1 MNLGIW
7 RGRNGLDG
15 LARLRDEMDRSF
27 DRLFSEPLGAIE
39 PRALRAEGWMP
50 AIDVSES
57 DGEVLIRAEAPGIAA
72 KDLEISVSGRA
83 LLISGKKE
91 ETTEKKDENFYHC
104 ERRFGS
110 FRRVID
116 LPETADTDKIT
127 AEADNGVVTVR
138 VAKKPGAKPKQVEIK
153 PAAGAK
159 KVPVTA

>member
-1 MNLGIW
+1 
-7 RGRNGLDG
+7 
-15 LARLRDEMDRSF
+15 MDRSF
-27 DRLFSEPLGAIE
+27 DRFFSEPSGMNEPGAF
-39 PRALRAEGWMP
+39 RAEGWMP

-72 KDLEISVSGRA
+72 KDLEITVSGHA
-83 LLISGKKE
+83 LVISGKKE

-116 LPETADTDKIT
+116 LPDTADTDKVT
-127 AEADNGVVTVR
+127 AEAGDGVVTIH
-138 VAKKPGAKPKQVEIK
+138 VAKKPGVKARQVEIK
-153 PAAGAK
+153 SAPAPK